1 MSVVNCQ
8 VKSIE
13 NLTAFVYKILLS
25 PDVKVDFLPGQYL
38 NFVMSDDDKRP
49 FSIASAPQSDL
60 IELQIGAFGEDSYA
74 MQVIDKIKSSDTV
87 QVEMAF
93 GQAQLREDSDRP
105 LLLVAGGTGFSYIKS
120 IFEHLVNTQSQ
131 RPVTVYWGLRE
142 PQACYEIEKT
152 TKTIGL
158 LISGSFHPVVEFPDE
173 QWHGKTG
180 MVHQVVMA
188 DIDDLSQYD
197 IYLAGRFDMIGAVR
211 DDFVEKGAD
220 AERMFADA
228 FAYI

>member
-13 NLTAFVYKILLS
+13 KLTAFVYKILLT
-25 PDVKVDFLPGQYL
+25 PEVKVDFLPGQYL
-38 NFVMSDDDKRP
+38 NFVMSEDDKRP
-49 FSIASAPQSDL
+49 FSIASAPQSEQ

-74 MQVIDKIKSSDTV
+74 MQVIEKVKSSDTV

-93 GQAQLREDSDRP
+93 GKAQLREDNDRP

-131 RPVTVYWGLRE
+131 RKVVVYWGLRE
-142 PQACYEIEKT
+142 PKACYELDKT
-152 TKTIGL
+152 AKTIGL
-158 LISGSFHPVVEFPDE
+158 LQAGSFHPVVEFPDE
-173 QWHGKTG
+173 QWQGKSG
-180 MVHQVVMA
+180 MVHQVVMS
-188 DIDDLSQYD
+188 DIDDLSEYD

-220 AERMFADA
+220 INHMYADA

>member
-13 NLTAFVYKILLS
+13 KLTAFVYKILLS

-38 NFVMSDDDKRP
+38 NFIMSDEDKRP

-93 GQAQLREDSDRP
+93 GLAQLREDSDRP

-142 PQACYEIEKT
+142 PQACYEIDKT

-158 LISGSFHPVVEFPDE
+158 LSSGSFHPVVEFPDE

-188 DIDDLSQYD
+188 DIDDLSPYD

-220 AERMFADA
+220 VDRMFADA